1 MMIGKQFPQIDIHH
15 SDCVEGM
22 KELDDASID
31 VVVTSPPYNLG
42 INYNSY
48 KDDKKWEDYFKEFL
62 EWTDQVHRTLKHDGS
77 FFLNIAGSPR
87 SPLMPHRILSLLCD
101 ENRERHFVLQNE
113 IHWVKSVA
121 VPKKKVASS
130 KNQEGKCADD
140 DDNEEVTI
148 GHIKPINSGRF
159 INDSHEFVFHL
170 TPKGDNKLDRL
181 SVGVPYA
188 DKSNIGRWKH
198 TDGAD
203 LKCRGNVW
211 FIPYKTIQ
219 NRLKD
224 RPHPATFPTELAVKC
239 IKLHGKNGSSVVM
252 DPFLG
257 IGHAAFAA
265 IECGVAKFIG
275 FDIDADYLNVAR
287 SEIAKLKG

>member
-1 MMIGKQFPQIDIHH
+1 MMISKQFPKISIHH

-22 KELDDASID
+22 RNNVTDASVD

-42 INYNSY
+42 IKYNSY
-48 KDDKKWEDYFKEFL
+48 KDNKKWEDYFDEFL
-62 EWTDQVHRTLKHDGS
+62 KWTDEVHRSLKPDGS

-87 SPLMPHRILSLLCD
+87 APLMPHRILTELCN
-101 ENRERHFVLQNE
+101 ERRGRHFVLQNE

-121 VPKKKVASS
+121 IPKKKVAN
-130 KNQEGKCADD
+130 KKDQDGIPDG
-140 DDNEEVTI
+140 EEVTI

-170 TPKGDNKLDRL
+170 TPNGNNQLDRL

-211 FIPYKTIQ
+211 FIPYKTIR

-239 IKLHGKNGSSVVM
+239 IKLHGKNGKSVVM

-265 IECGVAKFIG
+265 IECGVAEFIG
-275 FDIDADYLNVAR
+275 FDIDGGYLDVAQ
-287 SEIAKLKG
+287 SEIAKLKP